1 MRSNKARG
9 GAYALI
15 CVAIWALLP
24 VVSRNG
30 QQSLDHYQFLFWSSL
45 LSTLT
50 MALLCLMRG
59 TLVSLK
65 QYRVVDWGWATGL
78 GFLGCFLYYLLLYQG
93 YAGGKSMEV
102 LIVQYTWPIFIA
114 LLSPLLLKERF
125 EQRTQLAVALGF
137 VAVALV
143 LSKGRLM
150 GFSVEQPTLLL
161 WVAVGALSFALFSVL
176 SKKVTLEPT
185 SLILVYFAVATLA
198 SLGSML
204 GFSAPVWPSPDSW
217 WPLLANGVLVNGL
230 SYVLWLKA
238 LRTADASFI
247 APFTFIAPVLST
259 LYLQLFFD
267 EPFLPVYGVGIA
279 LVVLAGLLN
288 SGAGKPRTG

>member
-1 MRSNKARG
+1 MTSNKARG

-50 MALLCLMRG
+50 MALLCLASG
-59 TLVSLK
+59 TLSALRG
-65 QYRVVDWGWATGL
+65 YRMGDWGRAAGL
-78 GFLGCFLYYLLLYQG
+78 GFLGCYLYYLLLYQG

-114 LLSPLLLKERF
+114 LLSPVLLKERF
-125 EQRTQLAVALGF
+125 ERRTQLAVALGF
-137 VAVALV
+137 LAVALV
-143 LSKGRLM
+143 LSKGRLL
-150 GFSVEQPTLLL
+150 GFSVGQPVLLL

-198 SLGSML
+198 SLGSVL
-204 GFSAPVWPSPDSW
+204 AFSELAWPPMASW

-238 LRTADASFI
+238 LRTADAAFI

-259 LYLQLFFD
+259 LYLQLFFN
-267 EPFLPVYGVGIA
+267 EPFLPVYGLGVA

-288 SGAGKPRTG
+288 SGVRLRPR